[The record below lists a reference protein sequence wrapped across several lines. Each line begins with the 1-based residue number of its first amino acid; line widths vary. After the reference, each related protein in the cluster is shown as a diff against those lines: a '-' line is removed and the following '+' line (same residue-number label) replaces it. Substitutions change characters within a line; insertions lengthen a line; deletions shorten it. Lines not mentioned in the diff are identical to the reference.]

1 MTLDG
6 SYSLR
11 GRFGRLVPLVF
22 FVACGGLPDFA
33 APKSG
38 TVSSDFGEEGDLIGY
53 RALEQSDFKRK
64 DPPGQI
70 RHGQFELGAQT
81 CAHLRTDP
89 NVPIE
94 VIKPAGSDRWEGR
107 LKYLRFY
114 AFMDRECSWWNPK
127 QDDPAYTLQHEQIH
141 FAISEI
147 AARNL
152 NREAGELVKELR
164 VTAGTK
170 EEVAKQ
176 VEAEVNELLEKH
188 NQAATERNTDFD
200 EDTSLGRNV
209 ERQKKWW
216 NDVSREL
223 RETEAWK

>member
-1 MTLDG
+1 MTPNG
-6 SYSLR
+6 WFSPR
-11 GRFGRLVPLVF
+11 GRLWRALPLPF
-22 FVACGGLPDFA
+22 FVACSSLPDFA

-38 TVSSDFGEEGDLIGY
+38 TVSSDFGEGGDLIRY

-70 RHGQFELGAQT
+70 RHGQYELGAQT

-94 VIKPAGSDRWEGR
+94 VVKPAGSKQWEGR
-107 LKYLRFY
+107 LRYLRFY

-152 NREAGELVKELR
+152 NREAVELVKELR
-164 VTAGTK
+164 VTASTQQ
-170 EEVAKQ
+170 EVAKQ

-200 EDTSLGRNV
+200 KDTSLGRNV
-209 ERQKKWW
+209 ARQRKWW
-216 NDVSREL
+216 EDVSREL